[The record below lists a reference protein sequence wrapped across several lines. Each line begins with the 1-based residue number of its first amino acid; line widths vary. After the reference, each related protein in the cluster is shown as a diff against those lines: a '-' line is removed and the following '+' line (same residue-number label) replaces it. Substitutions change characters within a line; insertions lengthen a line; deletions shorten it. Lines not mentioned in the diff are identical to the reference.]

1 MNGSNINP
9 VHTICVT
16 QKRKICCIYD
26 SLQVLFKNTI
36 FLLVIFIPLSL
47 GQVFSLHLLCLFS
60 STTISTLSSVIPP
73 TQSHASANNTM
84 NNALGADTNSSL
96 ESRRYDM
103 QNQVTVVVVEMLKE
117 DSTGLVDVSNIISK
131 TLSINLFK
139 GEIIITSHLSNEM
152 TLAIGY
158 MFILLFFLKA

>member
-1 MNGSNINP
+1 
-9 VHTICVT
+9 
-16 QKRKICCIYD
+16 
-26 SLQVLFKNTI
+26 
-36 FLLVIFIPLSL
+36 
-47 GQVFSLHLLCLFS
+47 
-60 STTISTLSSVIPP
+60 
-73 TQSHASANNTM
+73 M

-103 QNQVTVVVVEMLKE
+103 QNLVTMVVVEMLKE

-131 TLSINLFK
+131 RLSINLFK